1 MLFFSKNENQ
11 FATSKFS
18 SIHVLTSVF
27 SLARRRQ
34 ARVLSIK
41 VVCLSRQGC
50 HLTFQVLLTPK
61 KLLFFGSWNYLD
73 GVGSVDHH
81 LGEELSV
88 STDELA
94 RHRSLDRVDETLL
107 AQLVDRVTQMFLH
120 RDRKG

>member
-1 MLFFSKNENQ
+1 MDLSGTSPTKN
-11 FATSKFS
+11 
-18 SIHVLTSVF
+18 
-27 SLARRRQ
+27 
-34 ARVLSIK
+34 
-41 VVCLSRQGC
+41 
-50 HLTFQVLLTPK
+50 
-61 KLLFFGSWNYLD
+61 LLFFGSWNYLD

-120 RDRKG
+120 RDRKGQVIQIERNERGNKNGTTSPNPKQLEKGKQIWKLRKTNEI